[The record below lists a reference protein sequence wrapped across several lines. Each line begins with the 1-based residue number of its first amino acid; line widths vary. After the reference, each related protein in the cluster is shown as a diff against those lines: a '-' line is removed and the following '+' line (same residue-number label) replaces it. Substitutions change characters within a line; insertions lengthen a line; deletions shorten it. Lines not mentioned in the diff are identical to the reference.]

1 MATDGEQH
9 DVSRERIVDVHERL
23 AIARIDEVSLE
34 MVSLTRYVY
43 TASVMYFIFVVLFSC
58 MSFVLHE

>member
-9 DVSRERIVDVHERL
+9 NVPGERIVDVHERF

-34 MVSLTRYVY
+34 MLFQ
-43 TASVMYFIFVVLFSC
+43 YFTKKNIFFLIKNIL
-58 MSFVLHE
+58 M